1 MKNPYG
7 FIISN
12 GVDENKLN
20 TSRTYLIFA
29 DDKDKAYEFCRMYVN
44 KEIEED
50 KYINDNGNEVNHWW
64 KAYSIEEVDIPQID
78 VANVTVI

>member
-12 GVDENKLN
+12 GVDKDKLN

-29 DDKDKAYEFCRMYVN
+29 DNKDKAYEFCYTYVN
-44 KEIEED
+44 KKIKED
-50 KYINDNGNEVNHWW
+50 KYVDDNGNEVNHWW
-64 KAYSIEEVDIPQID
+64 NAYSIKEVGLTQMNSAS
-78 VANVTVI
+78 VRVI

>member
-12 GVDENKLN
+12 GVDKDKLN

-29 DDKDKAYEFCRMYVN
+29 DNKDKAYEFCRMYVN

-50 KYINDNGNEVNHWW
+50 KCGKH
-64 KAYSIEEVDIPQID
+64 
-78 VANVTVI
+78 TVSKKLIYHRLMLRM

>member
-12 GVDENKLN
+12 GVDKDKLY

-29 DDKDKAYEFCRMYVN
+29 DNKDKAYEFCCMYVD
-44 KEIEED
+44 KKIEED
-50 KYINDNGNEVNHWW
+50 KYVNDDGNEVNHWW
-64 KAYSIEEVDIPQID
+64 KAYSIEEVDIPQINSAC
-78 VANVTVI
+78 VRVI